1 MKKLGN
7 IKQIVSAYDVV
18 FLNGA
23 ESGKNCILVHTGELE
38 VLFNKDNAL
47 DISWVKYKGRN
58 ISFLSKNGINS
69 VSGTFAEKFEGGFLY
84 TCGMDNVSSC
94 VENKP
99 IHGSLHYRQASEVYH
114 REENGTI
121 VVGGKVR
128 QTALFGSD
136 LVLNRE
142 YTVSENGIRIS
153 DIVSNEGYTADK
165 YVLLYHINFGYPFL
179 DEDLKAEM
187 PIIKSEGLTEYA
199 RSRKNSQLLI
209 TPPADGGEEEVFYNY
224 LADGRVKLKNEKIG
238 VTCEMRYGTDDFP
251 VTLQWKSMI
260 SGDYALGIEPSVTRF
275 DDFQMRSLPPRG
287 KRLYRIDILFDEAGE
302 IFPQKDKAVSV

>member
-1 MKKLGN
+1 MRKEEFE
-7 IKQIVSAYDVV
+7 Y
-18 FLNGA
+18 NGYKA
-23 ESGKNCILVHTGELE
+23 T
-38 VLFNKDNAL
+38 VLFPDNFNGK
-47 DISWVKYKGRN
+47 WVWKTEFFYAFDQAEQELFSKGYAR
-58 ISFLSKNGINS
+58 
-69 VSGTFAEKFEGGFLY
+69 
-84 TCGMDNVSSC
+84 
-94 VENKP
+94 
-99 IHGSLHYRQASEVYH
+99 VYY
-114 REENGTI
+114 EI
-121 VVGGKVR
+121 
-128 QTALFGSD
+128 
-136 LVLNRE
+136 
-142 YTVSENGIRIS
+142 
-153 DIVSNEGYTADK
+153 
-165 YVLLYHINFGYPFL
+165 GYPFL

-238 VTCEMRYGTDDFP
+238 VTCEIRYGTDDFP